1 VDLAALL
8 ARIGIDRDYSALD
21 LDGLRVDLQGWG
33 SNHEIFA
40 DLFHEVR
47 PEVVIELGT
56 WKGASVLWMHGLAR
70 ELELGT
76 QFVCVD
82 TWLGSSE
89 HWLADDDRQELGLRG
104 GYPTLYRQFVFNV
117 LEAGASNDVFPLP
130 LTSTSAATVLER
142 LGVLADLVYV
152 DAGHDA
158 DEVLSDLIRYGGLLR
173 PGGAL
178 FGGEYHSR
186 WPGVLSAVEAVRRS
200 GAFSFELV
208 DEQWWVL
215 RREAEQL
222 PRTS

>member
-1 VDLAALL
+1 
-8 ARIGIDRDYSALD
+8 
-21 LDGLRVDLQGWG
+21 
-33 SNHEIFA
+33 
-40 DLFHEVR
+40 
-47 PEVVIELGT
+47 
-56 WKGASVLWMHGLAR
+56 
-70 ELELGT
+70 
-76 QFVCVD
+76 
-82 TWLGSSE
+82 
-89 HWLADDDRQELGLRG
+89 
-104 GYPTLYRQFVFNV
+104 
-117 LEAGASNDVFPLP
+117 
-130 LTSTSAATVLER
+130 

-158 DEVLSDLIRYGGLLR
+158 DEVLSDLIRYGGLLQ